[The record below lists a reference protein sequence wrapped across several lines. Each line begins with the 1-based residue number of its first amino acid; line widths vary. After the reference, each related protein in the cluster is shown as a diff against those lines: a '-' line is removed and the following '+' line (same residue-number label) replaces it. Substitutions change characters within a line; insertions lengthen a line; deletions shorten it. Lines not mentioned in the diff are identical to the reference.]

1 MIIVGIFGDLMI
13 SAVSEPRTAV
23 NSSLTILMICWAGL
37 RVSITSCPMARSRT
51 FLIKSL
57 TTGRATSASKR
68 ARRISLVASWISLS
82 VIFPFLRRFLKTF
95 CKRSVKF
102 SNAIFI
108 PLILYYQYLLK
119 SQLALGER
127 YPLDNAPKSDQKSD
141 CGQCNQST
149 YEASFHNLPVSF
161 LYA

>member
-1 MIIVGIFGDLMI
+1 MSAAIINGRASSSFLSLLASLPAKVVLPAPCKPTIMIMVGIFGDLII

-37 RVSITSCPMARSRT
+37 RVSITSCPIARSRT

-68 ARRISLVASWISLS
+68 AKRISLVASWISLS

-102 SNAIFI
+102 SNAIIFSYFSI
-108 PLILYYQYLLK
+108 QWK
-119 SQLALGER
+119 SSEML
-127 YPLDNAPKSDQKSD
+127 
-141 CGQCNQST
+141 
-149 YEASFHNLPVSF
+149 
-161 LYA
+161 